1 MPKKKEPKI
10 HELKVILVGKTGA
23 GKTNLINV
31 LIGAKFQQSSLSTTV
46 SNFVE
51 KKMTIENKKY
61 NLEIWDTAG
70 QEKFHSLSKLFI
82 KESRVVLLVYDI
94 TDKSSFEDINFW
106 FDLVKEVLGNKF
118 VLGLAGNKKD
128 LFLKEIVS
136 ESEGQ
141 KKAEEIGATFKF
153 LKGNKKEY
161 EKLRKERI
169 ELCRKNQDMSL
180 PNFGSVFK
188 KCDLKIMEKVKS
200 NTKNNNKCF
209 FSAKTS
215 NWLLHGKNGT
225 FKDAIKEINK
235 IKFKHII
242 NRKKCKVEVII
253 WK

>member
-1 MPKKKEPKI
+1 MPKKKGPKI

-106 FDLVKEVLGNKF
+106 FELVKEVLGNKF

-128 LFLKEIVS
+128 LFLKEMVS

-141 KKAEEIGATFKF
+141 KKAEEIGATFK
-153 LKGNKKEY
+153 L
-161 EKLRKERI
+161 
-169 ELCRKNQDMSL
+169 
-180 PNFGSVFK
+180 
-188 KCDLKIMEKVKS
+188 
-200 NTKNNNKCF
+200 T
-209 FSAKTS
+209 SAKTGEGI
-215 NWLLHGKNGT
+215 NELIDILLKEY
-225 FKDAIKEINK
+225 IKRLNEGEFADLNDSHQLSASK
-235 IKFKHII
+235 TKKKK
-242 NRKKCKVEVII
+242 KKCCN
-253 WK
+253 